1 MDEKGLAGQRVDH
14 PESFGVFGVR
24 TGKAVKDKD
33 LPVQEIGHHFLIQGV
48 KDLLGGGD
56 VDLAPGDLVMDT
68 GGVHDE
74 LVVGRA
80 SGIFPGVDA
89 QGARGIQLALAPGQ
103 RLLLL
108 IGRGEV
114 PIHSAGA
121 DNAQLFQSISFHGAI
136 LLFSTKFLGKFREN
150 IILHLP

>member
-1 MDEKGLAGQRVDH
+1 MVPLRDALKAGGADDGEVRLVIGKRLFRGTQQKLVDEKVLAGQLVDH

-33 LPVQEIGHHFLIQGV
+33 LPVLEIGHHFLIQGV

-103 RLLLL
+103 RRW
-108 IGRGEV
+108 G
-114 PIHSAGA
+114 
-121 DNAQLFQSISFHGAI
+121 
-136 LLFSTKFLGKFREN
+136 
-150 IILHLP
+150 